1 MSLAQLEMLTRNR
14 PGPHADQVGVRYS
27 LLDAAVADAKRRIE
41 EAFNAPCP
49 RCGAHREDFDLSRWL
64 HEPSRE
70 NPLAAAFAVNA
81 TKAVL

>member
-1 MSLAQLEMLTRNR
+1 MSLSQLELLSRNR
-14 PGPHADQVGVRYS
+14 PGAHAEQVGVRYS

-41 EAFNAPCP
+41 EALNAPCP

-81 TKAVL
+81 TKGCL

>member
-1 MSLAQLEMLTRNR
+1 MSIAQLELITRNAL
-14 PGPHADQVGVRYS
+14 PHEEYAPRLRNDFLAQ
-27 LLDAAVADAKRRIE
+27 AVADAKRKIE

-70 NPLAAAFAVNA
+70 NPLAAAFAINA
-81 TKAVL
+81 TKGCL

>member
-1 MSLAQLEMLTRNR
+1 MSIAQIELIANNR
-14 PGPHADQVGVRYS
+14 PGPHAEQVGVRYS
-27 LLDAAVADAKRRIE
+27 VLDSAVSDIKRRLD
-41 EAFNAPCP
+41 EALNAPCP

-81 TKAVL
+81 RRECL